1 MLNNT
6 QENIVMINQNDNH
19 LIVMT
24 RKIEFLNDMEIKT
37 IDYALYKVFDNLAAF
52 DVRSRIATASINK
65 EKKFSAFLDN
75 VAVINNERNSGY
87 GTIIMERLL
96 TDASILKI
104 SLIFG
109 EIYEGDINT
118 QDKKDRFEHFYNKL
132 GFKIDFEKMK
142 LYKYF
147 N

>member
-1 MLNNT
+1 MLNDT
-6 QENIVMINQNDNH
+6 QENIVMIHQNDNH

-37 IDYALYKVFDNLAAF
+37 IDYVLYKVFDNLEAF
-52 DVRSRIATASINK
+52 DVRSRIATASIKK
-65 EKKFSAFLDN
+65 EKNFSAFLDN
-75 VAVINNERNSGY
+75 VAVTNNQRNLGY

-96 TDASILKI
+96 TDASMFKI

-118 QDKKDRFEHFYNKL
+118 QEKIERFEHFYNKL

-142 LYKYF
+142 MYKYF